1 MYYIVQWSPVW
12 KANTSW
18 RLLFILVFAP
28 YPGWRAVALYS
39 DEEHLLCFSDGE
51 YFALY
56 SEKIMGSILLFILM
70 ESIFALW
77 ILVHFGA
84 GRWSQ
89 RMIFG
94 TLTSQNE
101 ELVTCLY
108 WNIRVKSIYITRG
121 TPSSLFWNFLLW
133 NFFKRGSA
141 VLCYIVLH
149 YILSFCIYYFVY
161 IILLTGLWFPWKS
174 VENWSVAID
183 FVEGNRFFLFQIFV
197 QINYI

>member
-1 MYYIVQWSPVW
+1 
-12 KANTSW
+12 
-18 RLLFILVFAP
+18 
-28 YPGWRAVALYS
+28 
-39 DEEHLLCFSDGE
+39 
-51 YFALY
+51 
-56 SEKIMGSILLFILM
+56 MGSILLFILM
-70 ESIFALW
+70 ESILLFEFWFTLEQ
-77 ILVHFGA
+77 VS
-84 GRWSQ
+84 WSQ
-89 RMIFG
+89 RMILG

-133 NFFKRGSA
+133 NFFRRGSA
-141 VLCYIVLH
+141 VLCYVVLH
-149 YILSFCIYYFVY
+149 YILFIYYVLFY
-161 IILLTGLWFPWKS
+161 CIILLTGLWFPWKS